1 MGEEQQRARI
11 ERAMAEEMAVR
22 ADPHLVGVADVLA
35 RAGVSRRAFHE
46 LYADREA
53 CFLAAFEQG
62 LALAGEAMYTAYSR
76 EARWADGVR
85 AALAALLALLDR
97 EPALARLCVV
107 YAPAGGAR
115 VQQRRQQAIAVL
127 CEYVDR
133 GRLEGAG
140 RSEPPEVTAEGVV
153 GAVLAVIHTRLV
165 GNNGRTP
172 PLSELLGPLMHLIL
186 LPYLGAARAGRELD
200 RGAPPPDAIGARGGV
215 GGVEWDTGGVAGE
228 AAGDGMGAARDGTG
242 AARDTMPTG
251 AGVRLT
257 YRTARVLQAIG
268 LRPRASN
275 REVADQA
282 GIVDQGQISRL
293 LRRLERLGLV
303 ENVGEGADRGSA
315 TRGTAN
321 AWVLTPRGRAVS
333 ARAPAASPNAPAGRS
348 SRPRRA

>member
-11 ERAMAEEMAVR
+11 ERAMAEEMAAR

-53 CFLAAFEQG
+53 CLQAAFEQG

-115 VQQRRQQAIAVL
+115 VQQRRLQAIAVL

-165 GNNGRTP
+165 GSNGRTP
-172 PLSELLGPLMHLIL
+172 PLIELLGPLMHLIL
-186 LPYLGAARAGRELD
+186 LPYLGPPGPGASSTGGAAAGCHRRQGRSRWSRMGHRGSRRGD
-200 RGAPPPDAIGARGGV
+200 RGGRHGGAL
-215 GGVEWDTGGVAGE
+215 
-228 AAGDGMGAARDGTG
+228 DGTG

-251 AGVRLT
+251 AAVRLT

-333 ARAPAASPNAPAGRS
+333 ARAPAASPSAPAGRS